1 MAEFDFNEVLNGNI
15 IVVHTGN
22 EILIDRMVLRISD
35 KTGQPDQTDQN
46 VNLSFSV
53 NLINDTPVVVVN
65 HPQETGF
72 VNKLDDV
79 GVPINPQVVFPEG
92 TVKLIDNDD
101 QTIVSSSIG
110 AQQHEHDVDFDQ
122 ITDEKSEGA

>member
-1 MAEFDFNEVLNGNI
+1 M
-15 IVVHTGN
+15 
-22 EILIDRMVLRISD
+22 
-35 KTGQPDQTDQN
+35 
-46 VNLSFSV
+46 
-53 NLINDTPVVVVN
+53 VN

-101 QTIVSSSIG
+101 QTIVSLTVKIRN
-110 AQQHEHDVDFDQ
+110 
-122 ITDEKSEGA
+122 SENGDLLFEFLRIIP